1 MPRHLLVKG
10 SSARSLSTADEN
22 TAVNKADE
30 QAPESPF
37 SDKSCSSPR
46 KLRNEASLDGSV
58 RPSSLRTLLQTPQ
71 RLIKKIASTSSGLG
85 SKRDLGDFI
94 EDISGIFEK
103 RSGELHKMSMRVMNS
118 EENLVED
125 SEDESSNGG
134 NQSDSSAKYP
144 SGCVK
149 RRPVLTKTPSYRARN
164 RRNATSLGRPA
175 VLATDQDAVRR
186 HRSVERKNNRQESQD
201 PPGFQTHRDS
211 TVSPHK
217 ESTVMRYK
225 RAADF
230 SMFSEPRCSI
240 I

>member
-10 SSARSLSTADEN
+10 SSTRSLSTD
-22 TAVNKADE
+22 KAEE

-37 SDKSCSSPR
+37 SDKTCLSPQ

-71 RLIKKIASTSSGLG
+71 RLIKKIASTNSGLG

-125 SEDESSNGG
+125 SEGESSNSG

-144 SGCVK
+144 AGCVK
-149 RRPVLTKTPSYRARN
+149 RRPVLTKAPSYRARN
-164 RRNATSLGRPA
+164 RRNATSLGRPP

-186 HRSVERKNNRQESQD
+186 HRSVERKNNKQESQD
-201 PPGFQTHRDS
+201 PPGFQSHRDS

-217 ESTVMRYK
+217 ESTVMRYWPV
-225 RAADF
+225 AD
-230 SMFSEPRCSI
+230 
-240 I
+240 